1 MKKNDS
7 TSTADPVSNGEK
19 KGKNKFDFETVKF
32 LVTTLVT
39 VILTVGGT
47 LYVGG
52 TIKEQQ
58 SQELIAENSE
68 YIEDLV
74 QFTRD
79 SSLIAAKIATGFP
92 EELLAGDL
100 EKYANRADELYI
112 QIFSHGSETTVKLF
126 AGLCEDVRENT
137 VSVETFF
144 TLPLMIS
151 QMKYETTGQIINPK
165 IIQENLMPELT
176 IFQMGIQSMTNELIK
191 EYDLPNKFKWK

>member
-19 KGKNKFDFETVKF
+19 KGKNKFDFEIVKF

-39 VILTVGGT
+39 VILTVWGT

-68 YIEDLV
+68 YIENLV

-176 IFQMGIQSMTNELIK
+176 IFQLGIQSMTNDLIE
-191 EYDLPNKFKWK
+191 EYDLSDKFKWE